1 MATESSLT
9 GAAAVVGAL
18 RGNGVETVFGIPGTH
33 NLELYR
39 QLASSDIRHVA
50 PRHEQGGGYAA
61 DAYARVS
68 GRPGVCVTTSGPGL
82 TNIATAAA
90 TAYADSVPLLV
101 ISPGAPLGQERAD
114 VGWLHE
120 VKDQRAAMDALY
132 DRRRPR
138 LLARRRPAAVIHE
151 TFARWR
157 VERPRP
163 VHLEL
168 PLDVLESPWDGGGSR
183 AAGERGA
190 PALRRRAGRGR
201 RRAARRLHPADRPR
215 RRRARRLRPGRTAGG
230 AARRAPVA
238 TSVSGKGVVPES
250 HPLSLGAGV
259 GLGPVQE
266 AIEAADVL
274 LVAGSELADSD
285 LWGVRLHPRG
295 TVIRVDVDLRQLHKN
310 VPADIAV
317 HGDAATVLGALA
329 DSLADARGDTPRDTP
344 GGIQAASPGGARDDV
359 LGGRAP
365 GRHGQE
371 RAARV
376 RAAAEEA
383 AMSVGAAW
391 RPVQEVLRDCLPED
405 TIVAG
410 DSATGVLLRD
420 RAVLADGRAAQV
432 RLPDRLR
439 HARLRRA
446 RRDRRQAGGPGQ
458 DRDRAGR
465 DGGTLFS
472 VQELAV
478 AAELRLSLPVI
489 VMNNHGYAEIREE
502 MLARNIPPVAVGHRR
517 HRLPRTRPRLR
528 RARRAGRR
536 PGGAAR
542 GAEAGAR
549 RQRAH
554 GDRGDRGRLRKLC
567 YVRDGSTR
575 CLQAGYNFRLN
586 RRV

>member
-120 VKDQRAAMDALY
+120 VKDQRAAMDAIY
-132 DRRRPR
+132 DRSVRVSS
-138 LLARRRPAAVIHE
+138 PAQAATVIHE

-168 PLDVLESPWDGGGSR
+168 PLDVLESPWDG
-183 AAGERGA
+183 AAPGPLESAALLPSAGVLAAAAAALRGA
-190 PALRRRAGRGR
+190 SSPLIVLG
-201 RRAARRLHPADRPR
+201 
-215 RRRARRLRPGRTAGG
+215 GG
-230 AARRAPVA
+230 ARDACAQAVRLAELLGAPVA

-317 HGDAATVLGALA
+317 HGDAATVLG
-329 DSLADARGDTPRDTP
+329 SLADALSDRAPEP
-344 GGIQAASPGGARDDV
+344 A
-359 LGGRAP
+359 GRA
-365 GRHGQE
+365 
-371 RAARV
+371 RAARL
-376 RAAAEEA
+376 RDAAAEA

-410 DSATGVLLRD
+410 DSAQVSYFGTVPFWPMDAPRRFVYPTGYATLGY
-420 RAVLADGRAAQV
+420 AVPAAIGAKLAAQ
-432 RLPDRLR
+432 DRTVIAL
-439 HARLRRA
+439 
-446 RRDRRQAGGPGQ
+446 AG
-458 DRDRAGR
+458 

-478 AAELRLSLPVI
+478 AAELRLTLPVI
-489 VMNNHGYAEIREE
+489 VMNNRGYAEIREE
-502 MLARNIPPVAVGHRR
+502 MLARDIPPLAVDIDGIDFPALGRAFGGRGERVADLAE
-517 HRLPRTRPRLR
+517 LPAALK
-528 RARRAGRR
+528 RALDVEGPTVIEVTVDGRVT
-536 PGGAAR
+536 PAPVDQGP
-542 GAEAGAR
+542 
-549 RQRAH
+549 
-554 GDRGDRGRLRKLC
+554 
-567 YVRDGSTR
+567 
-575 CLQAGYNFRLN
+575 
-586 RRV
+586 

>member
-18 RGNGVETVFGIPGTH
+18 RSNGVETVFGIPGTH

-101 ISPGAPLGQERAD
+101 ISPGAPLGQDRAD

-132 DRRRPR
+132 DRSVRVSSP
-138 LLARRRPAAVIHE
+138 AQAAAVIHE

-168 PLDVLESPWDGGGSR
+168 PLDVLESPWDGAAPGPLESAALLPSAGVLAR
-183 AAGERGA
+183 AAAALRGA
-190 PALRRRAGRGR
+190 STPLIVLG
-201 RRAARRLHPADRPR
+201 
-215 RRRARRLRPGRTAGG
+215 GG
-230 AARRAPVA
+230 ARDACAQAVRLAELLGAPVA

-329 DSLADARGDTPRDTP
+329 
-344 GGIQAASPGGARDDV
+344 GALSD
-359 LGGRAP
+359 RAP
-365 GRHGQE
+365 GPAGGE

-376 RAAAEEA
+376 RAAAAEA
-383 AMSVGAAW
+383 AMSVGAGW

-410 DSATGVLLRD
+410 DSAQVSYFGTVPFWPMDAPRRFVYPTGYATLGY
-420 RAVLADGRAAQV
+420 AVPAAIGAKLAAQ
-432 RLPDRLR
+432 DRTVIAL
-439 HARLRRA
+439 
-446 RRDRRQAGGPGQ
+446 AG
-458 DRDRAGR
+458 

-502 MLARNIPPVAVGHRR
+502 MLARNIPPVAVDIDGIDFPALGRAFGGR
-517 HRLPRTRPRLR
+517 GEQVADLAELPAALK
-528 RARRAGRR
+528 RALDVNG
-536 PGGAAR
+536 PTVI
-542 GAEAGAR
+542 E
-549 RQRAH
+549 
-554 GDRGDRGRLRKLC
+554 
-567 YVRDGSTR
+567 VTVDGSGSSATWEM
-575 CLQAGYNFRLN
+575 APPVAS
-586 RRV
+586 RRDTTSG

>member
-1 MATESSLT
+1 MT

-18 RGNGVETVFGIPGTH
+18 RDNGVETVFGIPGTH

-101 ISPGAPLGQERAD
+101 ISPGPPLGQDRAD

-132 DRRRPR
+132 DRSVRVSSP
-138 LLARRRPAAVIHE
+138 AQAAAVIHE

-157 VERPRP
+157 VERTRP

-168 PLDVLESPWDGGGSR
+168 PLDVLESPWDGQAPGPLTSATLVPSGTALS
-183 AAGERGA
+183 AALDALRGA
-190 PALRRRAGRGR
+190 TAPLIVLGGGAIDAAAP
-201 RRAARRLHPADRPR
+201 AARLAE
-215 RRRARRLRPGRTAGG
+215 LLG
-230 AARRAPVA
+230 APVA
-238 TSVSGKGVVPES
+238 TSVSAKGVVPES
-250 HPLSLGAGV
+250 HPLSLGASV

-310 VPADIAV
+310 VPARIAI

-329 DSLADARGDTPRDTP
+329 DALRGHAP
-344 GGIQAASPGGARDDV
+344 AAE
-359 LGGRAP
+359 GRA
-365 GRHGQE
+365 
-371 RAARV
+371 RAARL
-376 RAAAEEA
+376 RDAAAEA

-391 RPVQEVLRDCLPED
+391 RPVQDVLRDCLPAD

-410 DSATGVLLRD
+410 DSAQVSYLGTVPFWPMDGPRRFVYPTGYATLGY
-420 RAVLADGRAAQV
+420 AVPAAIGAKLAA
-432 RLPDRLR
+432 PDRTVIAL
-439 HARLRRA
+439 
-446 RRDRRQAGGPGQ
+446 AG
-458 DRDRAGR
+458 

-478 AAELRLSLPVI
+478 AAELRLTLPVI

-502 MLARNIPPVAVGHRR
+502 MVARDIPPVAVDIDGVDFAALGRAFGGR
-517 HRLPRTRPRLR
+517 GERPADLSELPGAVK
-528 RARRAGRR
+528 RALDADG
-536 PGGAAR
+536 PTVIEVTVGG
-542 GAEAGAR
+542 
-549 RQRAH
+549 
-554 GDRGDRGRLRKLC
+554 
-567 YVRDGSTR
+567 
-575 CLQAGYNFRLN
+575 
-586 RRV
+586 

>member
-132 DRRRPR
+132 DRSVRVSSP
-138 LLARRRPAAVIHE
+138 AQAAAVIHE

-168 PLDVLESPWDGGGSR
+168 PLDVLESSWDG
-183 AAGERGA
+183 AAPGPLESAALLPPAGVLAGAAAALRGA
-190 PALRRRAGRGR
+190 STPLIVLG
-201 RRAARRLHPADRPR
+201 
-215 RRRARRLRPGRTAGG
+215 GG
-230 AARRAPVA
+230 ARDACAQAVRLAELLGAPVA

-329 DSLADARGDTPRDTP
+329 
-344 GGIQAASPGGARDDV
+344 GALSD
-359 LGGRAP
+359 RAP
-365 GRHGQE
+365 GPAGGE

-376 RAAAEEA
+376 RAAAAEA

-391 RPVQEVLRDCLPED
+391 QPVQEVLRDCLPED

-410 DSATGVLLRD
+410 DSAQVSYFGTVPFWPMDAPRRFVYPTGYATLGY
-420 RAVLADGRAAQV
+420 AVPAAIGAKLAAQ
-432 RLPDRLR
+432 DRTVIAL
-439 HARLRRA
+439 
-446 RRDRRQAGGPGQ
+446 AG
-458 DRDRAGR
+458 

-502 MLARNIPPVAVGHRR
+502 MLARNIPPVAVDIDGIDFPALGRAFGGR
-517 HRLPRTRPRLR
+517 GERVADLAELPAALK
-528 RARRAGRR
+528 RALDVNG
-536 PGGAAR
+536 PTVI
-542 GAEAGAR
+542 E
-549 RQRAH
+549 
-554 GDRGDRGRLRKLC
+554 
-567 YVRDGSTR
+567 VTVDGSGSSATWEM
-575 CLQAGYNFRLN
+575 APPVAS
-586 RRV
+586 RRDTTSG